1 MKIVMATNNQNKLKE
16 AREIFDS
23 LGIVIISQKEAGIAI
38 EPEENGK
45 TFAENALIKAHAVYD
60 LLKCPVIADDS
71 GLCVDALDGRP
82 NVYSARYAPEG
93 QQCEKLLQELE
104 NIPENQRTA
113 QFVTVI
119 AFLDENGKE
128 ILCEGVCQGA
138 IGFEKKGT
146 NGFGYDP
153 VFLYQGKSFAEL
165 SADEKNAIS
174 HRGIALRKLYE
185 ILKERSLNH
194 AE

>member
-23 LGIVIISQKEAGIAI
+23 LGIAIISQKEAGITI

-93 QQCEKLLQELE
+93 QQCQKLLQELE

>member
-23 LGIVIISQKEAGIAI
+23 LGIAIISQKEAGITI

-71 GLCVDALDGRP
+71 GLCVDALNGRP

-194 AE
+194 VE

>member
-23 LGIVIISQKEAGIAI
+23 LGIAIISQKEAGITI

-194 AE
+194 VE

>member
-16 AREIFDS
+16 AREIFSS
-23 LGIVIISQKEAGIAI
+23 LGIEIISQKEAGANIN
-38 EPEENGK
+38 PEENGK
-45 TFAENALIKAHAVYD
+45 TFAENALIKARAVYD

-93 QQCEKLLQELE
+93 KQCEKLLQELKH
-104 NIPENQRTA
+104 IPENQRTA
-113 QFVTVI
+113 QFVAVI

-128 ILCEGVCQGA
+128 TLCEGVCQGT
-138 IGFEKKGT
+138 IGFEEVGT

-153 VFLYQGKSFAEL
+153 IFLYQGKSFAEL
-165 SADEKNAIS
+165 SSEEKNAIS
-174 HRGIALRKLYE
+174 HRGLALRKLYE
-185 ILKERSLNH
+185 ILKERSM
-194 AE
+194 

>member
-23 LGIVIISQKEAGIAI
+23 LGIAIISQKEAGITI

>member
-1 MKIVMATNNQNKLKE
+1 MKIVMATNNKNKLKE
-16 AREIFDS
+16 ARDIFNS
-23 LGIVIISQKEAGIAI
+23 LGIEIISQKEAGISI

-45 TFAENALIKAHAVYD
+45 TFAENALIKAHAVHD

-93 QQCEKLLQELE
+93 QQCQKLLQELE

-113 QFVTVI
+113 QFVAVI
-119 AFLDENGKE
+119 AFVDKNGKE
-128 ILCEGVCQGA
+128 ILCEGVCHGA
-138 IGFEKKGT
+138 IGFEEKGS

-165 SADEKNAIS
+165 SAEEKNAIS
-174 HRGIALRKLYE
+174 HRGLALRKLYE
-185 ILKERSLNH
+185 IIKERSMNH

>member
-1 MKIVMATNNQNKLKE
+1 MKIVMATNNKNKLKE
-16 AREIFDS
+16 ARDIFNS
-23 LGIVIISQKEAGIAI
+23 LGIEIISQKAAGISI

-45 TFAENALIKAHAVYD
+45 TFAENALIKAHAVHD
-60 LLKCPVIADDS
+60 LLKCPVITDDS

-93 QQCEKLLQELE
+93 QQCQKLLQELE

-113 QFVTVI
+113 QFVAVI
-119 AFLDENGKE
+119 AFLDKNGKE
-128 ILCEGVCQGA
+128 ILCEGVCHGA
-138 IGFEKKGT
+138 IGFEEKGS

-165 SADEKNAIS
+165 SAEEKNAIS
-174 HRGIALRKLYE
+174 HRGLALRKLYE
-185 ILKERSLNH
+185 ILKERSMNH

>member
-1 MKIVMATNNQNKLKE
+1 LKA
-16 AREIFDS
+16 ARDIFNS
-23 LGIVIISQKEAGIAI
+23 LGIEIISQNEAGISI

-45 TFAENALIKAHAVYD
+45 TFAENALIKAHAVHD

-93 QQCEKLLQELE
+93 QQCQKLLQELE

-113 QFVTVI
+113 QFVAVI
-119 AFLDENGKE
+119 AFVDKNGKE
-128 ILCEGVCQGA
+128 ILCEGVCHGA
-138 IGFEKKGT
+138 IGFEEKGS

-165 SADEKNAIS
+165 SAEEKNAIS
-174 HRGIALRKLYE
+174 HRGLALRKLYE
-185 ILKERSLNH
+185 ILKERSMNH